1 MKHHAVQTSTDVQA
15 ATSVQTAVDVR
26 TATGGAR
33 YEIDRSV
40 ARNSVCS
47 QC

>member
-1 MKHHAVQTSTDVQA
+1 MKHHTVQTSTGVQA

-26 TATGGAR
+26 TVTGGAR
-33 YEIDRSV
+33 YEIDGSA

-47 QC
+47 QR